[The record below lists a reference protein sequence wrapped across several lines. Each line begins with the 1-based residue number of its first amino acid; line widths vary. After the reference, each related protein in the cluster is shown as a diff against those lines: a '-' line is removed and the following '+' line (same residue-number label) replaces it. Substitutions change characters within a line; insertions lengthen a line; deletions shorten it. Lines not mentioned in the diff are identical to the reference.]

1 MTTDDRL
8 EMTAGEMIEAFLALG
23 SPFIAD
29 GMQKAGLSRRIA
41 DPAIRPLFPE
51 RRIAG
56 TVVTFRMR
64 FHPTPQQA
72 MAYSFDRAFRF
83 AAGVPSPVLVAESG
97 LGLRS
102 PFGGG
107 ASRTFVH
114 ARLAGAIIDGTI
126 RDVGDV
132 RSQGFP
138 MFSRGISADS
148 FVVDVLPE
156 GYVGADTGGPVTVGG
171 VMVEQGDLVVADE
184 DGIVFCRAE
193 DAPAV
198 IAAAR
203 EILVDEEA
211 IFARWDSGEAYLAG
225 LGLDAE

>member
-1 MTTDDRL
+1 M
-8 EMTAGEMIEAFLALG
+8 
-23 SPFIAD
+23 
-29 GMQKAGLSRRIA
+29 
-41 DPAIRPLFPE
+41 
-51 RRIAG
+51 
-56 TVVTFRMR
+56 
-64 FHPTPQQA
+64 
-72 MAYSFDRAFRF
+72 
-83 AAGVPSPVLVAESG
+83 AESG

-184 DGIVFCRAE
+184 DGIVSVGRRMRR
-193 DAPAV
+193 P
-198 IAAAR
+198 
-203 EILVDEEA
+203 
-211 IFARWDSGEAYLAG
+211 
-225 LGLDAE
+225 